1 MVVMKFYSIV
11 SVDFSNNIKH
21 VCFFSQIKTFERKN
35 EIHYVAKMVSFML
48 AFGILF

>member
-1 MVVMKFYSIV
+1 MKFYSIV
-11 SVDFSNNIKH
+11 SVDFSNNIKQ
-21 VCFFSQIKTFERKN
+21 VVFFLSQIKLLKEKS